1 MATPLTRSFWRC
13 LSFLFPHWVL
23 YLWQL
28 VVILRWALLATR
40 SPLCLMNLLGPQ
52 TQWYSGIL
60 LLHSSLL
67 RPVKPDQ
74 LRRFPSC
81 YHISPNWR
89 SSQTTRILNC
99 SYSYIEVFEPL
110 GTFWR
115 PIILPCSSHT
125 LFSWMCLHSRSL
137 IYVFM
142 VGVFCTN
149 LLSWFCFVLF
159 WFAIPI
165 CCSPLLLLFVR
176 GCSWIFNTW
185 ICFLSWCLYFSNTF
199 KEAAILWNLV
209 FSFFL
214 ARIMFLL

>member
-1 MATPLTRSFWRC
+1 MATPVTRSFWRC
-13 LSFLFPHWVL
+13 LSFPFPHWVL

-40 SPLCLMNLLGPQ
+40 SPLCLTSLLCPQ

-67 RPVKPDQ
+67 KPVKPDQ
-74 LRRFPSC
+74 LRRFPSF

-89 SSQTTRILNC
+89 TSQTTRILDC
-99 SYSYIEVFEPL
+99 SYSYIEVFETL

-142 VGVFCTN
+142 YVFSALIYLTD
-149 LLSWFCFVLF
+149 FVLF
-159 WFAIPI
+159 CFD
-165 CCSPLLLLFVR
+165 LLFRSAVPR
-176 GCSWIFNTW
+176 YFCYLWEGAVE
-185 ICFLSWCLYFSNTF
+185 FL
-199 KEAAILWNLV
+199 ILWYA
-209 FSFFL
+209 S
-214 ARIMFLL
+214 